1 MPSDPDDHQRS
12 RLYEAQDVAFPHEK
26 VDHTLDEL
34 QTLANDMIASVW
46 WKRCYPHVRSVV
58 IKDGRGS
65 DTSRTGQDGKSVQM
79 KKGQRLRYLLVHE
92 MAHLVDTS
100 LGEDHGAVY
109 AALFLFLVGRAYST
123 NAKRR
128 LAKEFRER
136 EIVWDRKIAR
146 MGRP

>member
-1 MPSDPDDHQRS
+1 MPIDPDDTQKS
-12 RLYEAQDVAFPHEK
+12 RLYDAQDAAFPHEK

-34 QTLANDMIASVW
+34 QSLANDMVASAW
-46 WKRCYPHVRSVV
+46 WRRCYPHVRAVV

-92 MAHLVDTS
+92 IAHLVDPT
-100 LGEDHGAVY
+100 GAEDHGAIY
-109 AALFLFLVGRAYST
+109 AALFLYMIGHVYSP

-128 LAKEFRER
+128 LAKEFRDR
-136 EIVWDRKIAR
+136 EVVWDRKISR
-146 MGRP
+146 TGKP